1 MISTK
6 KLSEVYQIMDNLV
19 AESENCM
26 SQTQNIMQL
35 HNENGLREGIMIAKI
50 LLEDATNN

>member
-1 MISTK
+1 MISTQ
-6 KLSEVYQIMDNLV
+6 KLTEVYQALDDLV
-19 AESENCM
+19 AKSENCM
-26 SQTQNIMQL
+26 GQTQNIMQL